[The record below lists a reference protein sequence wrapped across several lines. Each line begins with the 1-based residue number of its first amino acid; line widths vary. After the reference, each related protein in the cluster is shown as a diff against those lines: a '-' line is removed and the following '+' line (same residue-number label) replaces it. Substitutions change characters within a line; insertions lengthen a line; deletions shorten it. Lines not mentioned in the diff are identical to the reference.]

1 MKAQFGSIYIAD
13 AALLEG
19 VYGLTFNGQQIN
31 DEFQLVRALAASFV
45 PRGNRSTNLSFSVAR
60 TFDTQRAAER
70 FLLEHFTLLAQQA
83 SLYLTIGAV
92 GDTEVVELPAAVVD
106 AVPTSYRGVSVTVQY
121 NFRAGLPSFGVSP
134 PGYTEPDASMIQR
147 KVTAIDSGVDT
158 VAVTFDTPFGSTPVV
173 AVSMQSPASGAAIFA
188 WVRDA
193 SVSTT
198 GFTADLSGAT
208 PGAGYKLSWIASA

>member
-1 MKAQFGSIYIAD
+1 MNFQFGSIKLSDGAID
-13 AALLEG
+13 PVVG
-19 VYGLTFNGQQIN
+19 ISINGAQIN
-31 DEFQLVRALAASFV
+31 DEFQLVRALATKFV
-45 PRGNRSTNLSFSVAR
+45 PRGNRSTSIGFAVERSFN
-60 TFDTQRAAER
+60 TERAAQR
-70 FLLEHFTLLAQQA
+70 FVLEHFSLLPEQA
-83 SLYLTIGAV
+83 SLFITIGAV
-92 GDTEVVELPAAVVD
+92 GDTEVVELADAVVD
-106 AVPTSYRGVSVTVQY
+106 AVPRSFRGTSVTIQY

-188 WVRDA
+188 WVRDG